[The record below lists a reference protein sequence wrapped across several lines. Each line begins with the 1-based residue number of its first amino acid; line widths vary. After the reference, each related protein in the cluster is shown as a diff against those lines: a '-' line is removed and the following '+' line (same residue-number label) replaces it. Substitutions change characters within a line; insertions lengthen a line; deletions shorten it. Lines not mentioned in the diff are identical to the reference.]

1 MRNFIK
7 IQLFRTENSRT
18 ENSGID
24 NIDNIDNIAVLVD
37 GGEAIV
43 NVDQVSCILKCNTF
57 DGYYNISMAGGAWFQ
72 TSTDEYNR
80 LVKLIQV

>member
-7 IQLFRTENSRT
+7 IQLFRS
-18 ENSGID
+18 ENSG
-24 NIDNIDNIAVLVD
+24 IDNIAVLVD

-43 NVDQVSCILKCNTF
+43 NVDQVSCILKCDTF
-57 DGYYNISMAGGAWFQ
+57 DGYYNISMVGGAWFQ

-80 LVKLIQV
+80 LVKFLHIES